1 MLSSILDS
9 MSKTQDLI
17 LPCQLRSTLPNLRSR
32 SNVQFSCKCLLLLL
46 ITVFTLWLTILLIC
60 SGDIHPNPGPSSIP
74 SSLNSSTSHNH
85 SNNSLRSPNL
95 SHNLSFVHYNV
106 QSILNK
112 LDLLEAELFEFDIL
126 AFTET
131 WLNPTVQSD
140 DLVFQTF
147 HKPERKDRRSD
158 HFGGLLLYVK
168 SGIFYKRRSDLE
180 INGIECIWIEV
191 VLNKESLLFGLFYR
205 PPNSSADV
213 YSNIEESIYL
223 AVDTGTSDII
233 ITGDFNFNVLNSQT
247 KKKIDSLCTQ
257 FSLHQLL
264 TDPSHFTEH
273 SSSLLDLILVS
284 NKEHLILHGV
294 GDPFLDQQLHYH
306 CPIYGFC
313 KFSKP
318 KAKAFTRHIWM
329 YNNEN
334 FGLLREKA
342 SSIDWRALE
351 NDDIS
356 LYASNLNSTI
366 LSLTKECI
374 PNKSIRVRT
383 SDPPW
388 ITTLLKRQIRKRKR
402 LYRKAKQT
410 NLERHWIKFRQLR
423 NETNTMIRNSKQ
435 QFYDNIA
442 EKLKSK
448 SLSSKDWWSTLKTF
462 ISPNLNSAIPPI
474 ESEGIIYSD
483 DFEKANLFNNYFQGQ
498 TVLDDSNAVLPELPE
513 PSYLTSLSSIA
524 FDPQEVEEILRTLK
538 TDKASGPDGLS
549 NRILKELSHE
559 LSSPLCSLFNK
570 SLSLGK
576 FPSPYKD
583 ANVTPVH
590 KKGDLSL
597 VSNYRPISL
606 LNSVAKLFE
615 KLVFKYLYNHLQD
628 NNMLSSLQSGFIPG
642 DSTVNQ
648 LVYLYHI
655 FTEALDAGKEVRTV
669 FCDIS
674 KAFDRVWHEGLI
686 YKLKAAGV
694 SGDVLRWF
702 QSYLS
707 GRRQRVVLPGSL
719 SEWVYIK
726 AGVPQG
732 SILGP
737 LLFLLYINDIV
748 KNIGSNIRLFADD
761 TSLFIIVDNPTTAAL
776 CLNSDLEKLSRWA
789 AIWLVTFNP
798 SKNESLLISRK
809 INKPIHP
816 NLYMQNVQIQE
827 VSSHKHLGLYFS
839 NDCSWHQHIYYIKQK
854 AWFRIHIMRKLK
866 FKLDRKS
873 LETIYLT
880 FIRPLLEYGDVIW
893 DNCTQYEK
901 NELDKIQNEAAR
913 ITTGTTKLVSLDNLY
928 KEVGWQTLHRR
939 RQDHKITLF
948 YKMFNQLTP
957 VHLSSLIPQQ
967 VNAIS
972 HHNLRNSNDIH
983 TIRSNTSL
991 YHNSFLP
998 STLRQ
1003 WNSLPVEVRQLNTLS
1018 SFKTFLKKD
1027 LQSVPTYYYCG
1038 SRKAQIL
1045 HARLRT
1051 GCSSLNMDLFHKN
1064 ITESP
1069 LCRCGS
1075 IEDTQHYFF
1084 HCRFYQ
1090 GPRNTLLNACTTYQ
1104 NPSLSLLLFGSSTLS
1119 LEANIAILEHV
1130 HKYIL
1135 DTKRFT

>member
-1 MLSSILDS
+1 
-9 MSKTQDLI
+9 
-17 LPCQLRSTLPNLRSR
+17 
-32 SNVQFSCKCLLLLL
+32 
-46 ITVFTLWLTILLIC
+46 
-60 SGDIHPNPGPSSIP
+60 
-74 SSLNSSTSHNH
+74 
-85 SNNSLRSPNL
+85 
-95 SHNLSFVHYNV
+95 
-106 QSILNK
+106 
-112 LDLLEAELFEFDIL
+112 
-126 AFTET
+126 
-131 WLNPTVQSD
+131 
-140 DLVFQTF
+140 
-147 HKPERKDRRSD
+147 
-158 HFGGLLLYVK
+158 
-168 SGIFYKRRSDLE
+168 
-180 INGIECIWIEV
+180 
-191 VLNKESLLFGLFYR
+191 
-205 PPNSSADV
+205 
-213 YSNIEESIYL
+213 
-223 AVDTGTSDII
+223 
-233 ITGDFNFNVLNSQT
+233 
-247 KKKIDSLCTQ
+247 
-257 FSLHQLL
+257 
-264 TDPSHFTEH
+264 
-273 SSSLLDLILVS
+273 
-284 NKEHLILHGV
+284 
-294 GDPFLDQQLHYH
+294 
-306 CPIYGFC
+306 
-313 KFSKP
+313 
-318 KAKAFTRHIWM
+318 M
-329 YNNEN
+329 YNNGN

-342 SSIDWRALE
+342 SSIDWHALE

-474 ESEGIIYSD
+474 ESEGIIYTD

-590 KKGDLSL
+590 KKGYLSL

-648 LVYLYHI
+648 LAYLYHI

-761 TSLFIIVDNPTTAAL
+761 TSLFIIVDNPATAAL

-816 NLYMQNVQIQE
+816 PLYMQNVQIQE
-827 VSSHKHLGLYFS
+827 VSTHKHLGLYFS
-839 NDCSWHQHIYYIKQK
+839 NDCSWHQHIDYIKQK

-880 FIRPLLEYGDVIW
+880 FIRPLLEYGNVIW

-957 VHLSSLIPQQ
+957 VYLSSLIPQQ

>member
-1 MLSSILDS
+1 M
-9 MSKTQDLI
+9 
-17 LPCQLRSTLPNLRSR
+17 
-32 SNVQFSCKCLLLLL
+32 
-46 ITVFTLWLTILLIC
+46 
-60 SGDIHPNPGPSSIP
+60 
-74 SSLNSSTSHNH
+74 
-85 SNNSLRSPNL
+85 
-95 SHNLSFVHYNV
+95 
-106 QSILNK
+106 
-112 LDLLEAELFEFDIL
+112 
-126 AFTET
+126 
-131 WLNPTVQSD
+131 
-140 DLVFQTF
+140 
-147 HKPERKDRRSD
+147 
-158 HFGGLLLYVK
+158 
-168 SGIFYKRRSDLE
+168 
-180 INGIECIWIEV
+180 
-191 VLNKESLLFGLFYR
+191 
-205 PPNSSADV
+205 
-213 YSNIEESIYL
+213 
-223 AVDTGTSDII
+223 
-233 ITGDFNFNVLNSQT
+233 
-247 KKKIDSLCTQ
+247 
-257 FSLHQLL
+257 
-264 TDPSHFTEH
+264 
-273 SSSLLDLILVS
+273 
-284 NKEHLILHGV
+284 
-294 GDPFLDQQLHYH
+294 
-306 CPIYGFC
+306 
-313 KFSKP
+313 
-318 KAKAFTRHIWM
+318 
-329 YNNEN
+329 
-334 FGLLREKA
+334 
-342 SSIDWRALE
+342 
-351 NDDIS
+351 
-356 LYASNLNSTI
+356 
-366 LSLTKECI
+366 
-374 PNKSIRVRT
+374 
-383 SDPPW
+383 
-388 ITTLLKRQIRKRKR
+388 KRQIRKRKR

-442 EKLKSK
+442 GKLKSK

-462 ISPNLNSAIPPI
+462 ISPNLNSVIPPI
-474 ESEGIIYSD
+474 ESEGIIYTD

-590 KKGDLSL
+590 KKGDQSL

-648 LVYLYHI
+648 LAYLYHI

-789 AIWLVTFNP
+789 AIWLVTFYP

-816 NLYMQNVQIQE
+816 PLYMQNVQIQE

-839 NDCSWHQHIYYIKQK
+839 NDCSWHQHIDYIKQK

-957 VHLSSLIPQQ
+957 VYLSSLIPQQ

-1018 SFKTFLKKD
+1018 SFKTFLN
-1027 LQSVPTYYYCG
+1027 LSQLIITVVPGKPKSFT
-1038 SRKAQIL
+1038 
-1045 HARLRT
+1045 HAYVQAAVL
-1051 GCSSLNMDLFHKN
+1051 
-1064 ITESP
+1064 
-1069 LCRCGS
+1069 
-1075 IEDTQHYFF
+1075 
-1084 HCRFYQ
+1084 
-1090 GPRNTLLNACTTYQ
+1090 
-1104 NPSLSLLLFGSSTLS
+1104 
-1119 LEANIAILEHV
+1119 
-1130 HKYIL
+1130 
-1135 DTKRFT
+1135 

>member
-1 MLSSILDS
+1 M
-9 MSKTQDLI
+9 
-17 LPCQLRSTLPNLRSR
+17 
-32 SNVQFSCKCLLLLL
+32 
-46 ITVFTLWLTILLIC
+46 
-60 SGDIHPNPGPSSIP
+60 
-74 SSLNSSTSHNH
+74 
-85 SNNSLRSPNL
+85 
-95 SHNLSFVHYNV
+95 
-106 QSILNK
+106 
-112 LDLLEAELFEFDIL
+112 
-126 AFTET
+126 
-131 WLNPTVQSD
+131 
-140 DLVFQTF
+140 
-147 HKPERKDRRSD
+147 
-158 HFGGLLLYVK
+158 
-168 SGIFYKRRSDLE
+168 
-180 INGIECIWIEV
+180 
-191 VLNKESLLFGLFYR
+191 
-205 PPNSSADV
+205 
-213 YSNIEESIYL
+213 
-223 AVDTGTSDII
+223 
-233 ITGDFNFNVLNSQT
+233 
-247 KKKIDSLCTQ
+247 
-257 FSLHQLL
+257 HQLL

-294 GDPFLDQQLHYH
+294 GVPFLDQQLRYH

-313 KFSKP
+313 NFSKP
-318 KAKAFTRHIWM
+318 KAKAFARHIWM
-329 YNNEN
+329 YNNGN

-342 SSIDWRALE
+342 SSIDWHTLE

-410 NLERHWIKFRQLR
+410 NLEPNWIKFRQLR

-462 ISPNLNSAIPPI
+462 ISPNLYSAIPPI
-474 ESEGIIYSD
+474 ESEGIIYTD

-648 LVYLYHI
+648 LAYLYHI

-707 GRRQRVVLPGSL
+707 GRRQRIVLPGSF

-732 SILGP
+732 SILGS

-761 TSLFIIVDNPTTAAL
+761 TSLFIIVNNPTTAAL
-776 CLNSDLEKLSRWA
+776 CLNSDLEKLSLWA
-789 AIWLVTFNP
+789 SIWLVTFNP

-816 NLYMQNVQIQE
+816 PLYMQNVQIQE
-827 VSSHKHLGLYFS
+827 VYSHKHLGLYFS
-839 NDCSWHQHIYYIKQK
+839 NDCSWHQHIDYIKQK

-957 VHLSSLIPQQ
+957 VYLSSLIPQQ

-1051 GCSSLNMDLFHKN
+1051 GRSSLNMDLFHKN

>member
-1 MLSSILDS
+1 MVLYILGGRGV
-9 MSKTQDLI
+9 KFFQGGGG
-17 LPCQLRSTLPNLRSR
+17 PNA
-32 SNVQFSCKCLLLLL
+32 N
-46 ITVFTLWLTILLIC
+46 
-60 SGDIHPNPGPSSIP
+60 
-74 SSLNSSTSHNH
+74 
-85 SNNSLRSPNL
+85 
-95 SHNLSFVHYNV
+95 
-106 QSILNK
+106 
-112 LDLLEAELFEFDIL
+112 A
-126 AFTET
+126 
-131 WLNPTVQSD
+131 
-140 DLVFQTF
+140 
-147 HKPERKDRRSD
+147 
-158 HFGGLLLYVK
+158 
-168 SGIFYKRRSDLE
+168 
-180 INGIECIWIEV
+180 
-191 VLNKESLLFGLFYR
+191 
-205 PPNSSADV
+205 
-213 YSNIEESIYL
+213 
-223 AVDTGTSDII
+223 
-233 ITGDFNFNVLNSQT
+233 
-247 KKKIDSLCTQ
+247 
-257 FSLHQLL
+257 
-264 TDPSHFTEH
+264 
-273 SSSLLDLILVS
+273 
-284 NKEHLILHGV
+284 
-294 GDPFLDQQLHYH
+294 
-306 CPIYGFC
+306 
-313 KFSKP
+313 
-318 KAKAFTRHIWM
+318 
-329 YNNEN
+329 
-334 FGLLREKA
+334 
-342 SSIDWRALE
+342 
-351 NDDIS
+351 
-356 LYASNLNSTI
+356 
-366 LSLTKECI
+366 
-374 PNKSIRVRT
+374 

-388 ITTLLKRQIRKRKR
+388 ITTLLKRPIRKRKR
-402 LYRKAKQT
+402 LSRKAKQT

-442 EKLKSK
+442 EKLESK

-474 ESEGIIYSD
+474 ESEGIIYTD

-590 KKGDLSL
+590 KKGDLSI

-628 NNMLSSLQSGFIPG
+628 NNMLSSLQSGFIPC
-642 DSTVNQ
+642 DSPVNQ
-648 LVYLYHI
+648 LAYLYHI

-674 KAFDRVWHEGLI
+674 KAFDRVWHDGLI

-707 GRRQRVVLPGSL
+707 GRRQRVVLPGSF

-776 CLNSDLEKLSRWA
+776 CLNSDLEKLSRWT

-816 NLYMQNVQIQE
+816 PLYMQNVQIQE

-839 NDCSWHQHIYYIKQK
+839 NDCSWHQHIDYIKQK

-873 LETIYLT
+873 LETIYLS

-901 NELDKIQNEAAR
+901 NELDKVQNEAAR

-957 VHLSSLIPQQ
+957 VYLSSLIPQQ

-1027 LQSVPTYYYCG
+1027 LKSVPTYYYCG

-1104 NPSLSLLLFGSSTLS
+1104 NLSLSLLLFGSSTLS
-1119 LEANIAILEHV
+1119 LEVNIAILEHV

-1135 DTKRFT
+1135 DTKRFTLSSIMLP

>member
-1 MLSSILDS
+1 M
-9 MSKTQDLI
+9 
-17 LPCQLRSTLPNLRSR
+17 
-32 SNVQFSCKCLLLLL
+32 
-46 ITVFTLWLTILLIC
+46 
-60 SGDIHPNPGPSSIP
+60 
-74 SSLNSSTSHNH
+74 
-85 SNNSLRSPNL
+85 
-95 SHNLSFVHYNV
+95 
-106 QSILNK
+106 
-112 LDLLEAELFEFDIL
+112 
-126 AFTET
+126 
-131 WLNPTVQSD
+131 
-140 DLVFQTF
+140 
-147 HKPERKDRRSD
+147 
-158 HFGGLLLYVK
+158 
-168 SGIFYKRRSDLE
+168 
-180 INGIECIWIEV
+180 
-191 VLNKESLLFGLFYR
+191 
-205 PPNSSADV
+205 
-213 YSNIEESIYL
+213 
-223 AVDTGTSDII
+223 
-233 ITGDFNFNVLNSQT
+233 
-247 KKKIDSLCTQ
+247 
-257 FSLHQLL
+257 
-264 TDPSHFTEH
+264 
-273 SSSLLDLILVS
+273 
-284 NKEHLILHGV
+284 
-294 GDPFLDQQLHYH
+294 
-306 CPIYGFC
+306 
-313 KFSKP
+313 
-318 KAKAFTRHIWM
+318 
-329 YNNEN
+329 
-334 FGLLREKA
+334 
-342 SSIDWRALE
+342 
-351 NDDIS
+351 
-356 LYASNLNSTI
+356 
-366 LSLTKECI
+366 
-374 PNKSIRVRT
+374 
-383 SDPPW
+383 
-388 ITTLLKRQIRKRKR
+388 
-402 LYRKAKQT
+402 
-410 NLERHWIKFRQLR
+410 
-423 NETNTMIRNSKQ
+423 
-435 QFYDNIA
+435 
-442 EKLKSK
+442 
-448 SLSSKDWWSTLKTF
+448 
-462 ISPNLNSAIPPI
+462 
-474 ESEGIIYSD
+474 
-483 DFEKANLFNNYFQGQ
+483 
-498 TVLDDSNAVLPELPE
+498 
-513 PSYLTSLSSIA
+513 
-524 FDPQEVEEILRTLK
+524 
-538 TDKASGPDGLS
+538 
-549 NRILKELSHE
+549 KELSHE

-570 SLSLGK
+570 SLSLGI

-816 NLYMQNVQIQE
+816 PLYMQNVQIQE

-839 NDCSWHQHIYYIKQK
+839 NDCSWHQHIDYIKQK

-948 YKMFNQLTP
+948 YKMYNQLTP
-957 VHLSSLIPQQ
+957 VYLSSLIPQQ

-1104 NPSLSLLLFGSSTLS
+1104 NPSLSLFLFGSSTLS

>member
-1 MLSSILDS
+1 M
-9 MSKTQDLI
+9 
-17 LPCQLRSTLPNLRSR
+17 
-32 SNVQFSCKCLLLLL
+32 
-46 ITVFTLWLTILLIC
+46 
-60 SGDIHPNPGPSSIP
+60 
-74 SSLNSSTSHNH
+74 
-85 SNNSLRSPNL
+85 
-95 SHNLSFVHYNV
+95 
-106 QSILNK
+106 
-112 LDLLEAELFEFDIL
+112 
-126 AFTET
+126 
-131 WLNPTVQSD
+131 
-140 DLVFQTF
+140 
-147 HKPERKDRRSD
+147 
-158 HFGGLLLYVK
+158 
-168 SGIFYKRRSDLE
+168 
-180 INGIECIWIEV
+180 
-191 VLNKESLLFGLFYR
+191 
-205 PPNSSADV
+205 
-213 YSNIEESIYL
+213 
-223 AVDTGTSDII
+223 
-233 ITGDFNFNVLNSQT
+233 
-247 KKKIDSLCTQ
+247 
-257 FSLHQLL
+257 
-264 TDPSHFTEH
+264 
-273 SSSLLDLILVS
+273 
-284 NKEHLILHGV
+284 
-294 GDPFLDQQLHYH
+294 
-306 CPIYGFC
+306 
-313 KFSKP
+313 
-318 KAKAFTRHIWM
+318 
-329 YNNEN
+329 
-334 FGLLREKA
+334 
-342 SSIDWRALE
+342 
-351 NDDIS
+351 
-356 LYASNLNSTI
+356 
-366 LSLTKECI
+366 
-374 PNKSIRVRT
+374 
-383 SDPPW
+383 
-388 ITTLLKRQIRKRKR
+388 
-402 LYRKAKQT
+402 
-410 NLERHWIKFRQLR
+410 
-423 NETNTMIRNSKQ
+423 
-435 QFYDNIA
+435 
-442 EKLKSK
+442 
-448 SLSSKDWWSTLKTF
+448 
-462 ISPNLNSAIPPI
+462 
-474 ESEGIIYSD
+474 
-483 DFEKANLFNNYFQGQ
+483 
-498 TVLDDSNAVLPELPE
+498 
-513 PSYLTSLSSIA
+513 
-524 FDPQEVEEILRTLK
+524 
-538 TDKASGPDGLS
+538 
-549 NRILKELSHE
+549 KELSHE

-816 NLYMQNVQIQE
+816 PLYMQNVQIQE

-839 NDCSWHQHIYYIKQK
+839 NDCSWHQHIDYIKQK

-928 KEVGWQTLHRR
+928 KEGGWQTLHRR

-957 VHLSSLIPQQ
+957 VYLSSLIPQQ

-991 YHNSFLP
+991 YHNSFRP

>member
-1 MLSSILDS
+1 M
-9 MSKTQDLI
+9 
-17 LPCQLRSTLPNLRSR
+17 
-32 SNVQFSCKCLLLLL
+32 
-46 ITVFTLWLTILLIC
+46 
-60 SGDIHPNPGPSSIP
+60 
-74 SSLNSSTSHNH
+74 
-85 SNNSLRSPNL
+85 
-95 SHNLSFVHYNV
+95 
-106 QSILNK
+106 
-112 LDLLEAELFEFDIL
+112 
-126 AFTET
+126 
-131 WLNPTVQSD
+131 
-140 DLVFQTF
+140 
-147 HKPERKDRRSD
+147 
-158 HFGGLLLYVK
+158 
-168 SGIFYKRRSDLE
+168 
-180 INGIECIWIEV
+180 
-191 VLNKESLLFGLFYR
+191 
-205 PPNSSADV
+205 
-213 YSNIEESIYL
+213 
-223 AVDTGTSDII
+223 
-233 ITGDFNFNVLNSQT
+233 
-247 KKKIDSLCTQ
+247 
-257 FSLHQLL
+257 
-264 TDPSHFTEH
+264 
-273 SSSLLDLILVS
+273 
-284 NKEHLILHGV
+284 
-294 GDPFLDQQLHYH
+294 FLDQQLRYH

-329 YNNEN
+329 YNNGN

-342 SSIDWRALE
+342 SFIDWHALE

-423 NETNTMIRNSKQ
+423 NETNTMICNSKQ

-442 EKLKSK
+442 EKLKTK

-474 ESEGIIYSD
+474 ESEGIIYTD

-498 TVLDDSNAVLPELPE
+498 TILDDSNAVLPELPE
-513 PSYLTSLSSIA
+513 HSYLTSLSSIA

-615 KLVFKYLYNHLQD
+615 KIVFKYLYNHLQD

-648 LVYLYHI
+648 LAYLYHI

-816 NLYMQNVQIQE
+816 PLYMQNVQIQE

-839 NDCSWHQHIYYIKQK
+839 NDCSWHQHIDYIKQK
-854 AWFRIHIMRKLK
+854 AWFRIHIMHKLK

-913 ITTGTTKLVSLDNLY
+913 ITTGTTKIVSLDNLY

-957 VHLSSLIPQQ
+957 VYLSSLIPQQ

>member
-1 MLSSILDS
+1 MRHKVKQSKFAVMPVYRPRYTLNITLHSIFLLTLNCHLIHAFSILSSILDS
-9 MSKTQDLI
+9 TSKTQDLI

-112 LDLLEAELFEFDIL
+112 LDILEAELFEFDIL

-191 VLNKESLLFGLFYR
+191 VLNKKSLLFGLFYR

-213 YSNIEESIYL
+213 YSNIEESI
-223 AVDTGTSDII
+223 
-233 ITGDFNFNVLNSQT
+233 
-247 KKKIDSLCTQ
+247 SL
-257 FSLHQLL
+257 
-264 TDPSHFTEH
+264 
-273 SSSLLDLILVS
+273 
-284 NKEHLILHGV
+284 
-294 GDPFLDQQLHYH
+294 
-306 CPIYGFC
+306 
-313 KFSKP
+313 
-318 KAKAFTRHIWM
+318 
-329 YNNEN
+329 
-334 FGLLREKA
+334 
-342 SSIDWRALE
+342 
-351 NDDIS
+351 
-356 LYASNLNSTI
+356 
-366 LSLTKECI
+366 
-374 PNKSIRVRT
+374 
-383 SDPPW
+383 
-388 ITTLLKRQIRKRKR
+388 
-402 LYRKAKQT
+402 
-410 NLERHWIKFRQLR
+410 
-423 NETNTMIRNSKQ
+423 
-435 QFYDNIA
+435 
-442 EKLKSK
+442 
-448 SLSSKDWWSTLKTF
+448 
-462 ISPNLNSAIPPI
+462 
-474 ESEGIIYSD
+474 
-483 DFEKANLFNNYFQGQ
+483 
-498 TVLDDSNAVLPELPE
+498 
-513 PSYLTSLSSIA
+513 
-524 FDPQEVEEILRTLK
+524 
-538 TDKASGPDGLS
+538 
-549 NRILKELSHE
+549 ELSHE

-816 NLYMQNVQIQE
+816 PLYMQNVQIQE

-839 NDCSWHQHIYYIKQK
+839 NDCSWHQHIDYIKQK

-866 FKLDRKS
+866 FNLDRKS

-957 VHLSSLIPQQ
+957 VYLSSLIPQQ

-1051 GCSSLNMDLFHKN
+1051 GCSSLNMDLLHKN